1 MTTATFDDIDE
12 ALLTELQ
19 QRFPI
24 DHRPF
29 ELLGRRAEISE
40 QDCLK
45 RVERLKEE
53 QIIEEIFGDFDAG
66 SLGYR
71 QTLAALHVSN
81 EQLNEAAKAVAAY
94 PGVFYAGGRND
105 PLNLWIA
112 LGTPA
117 EESIDHVLRV
127 LHTVAQAEET
137 VLLPTEKVY
146 ASGRTRER
154 PSARQPWESPGIDK
168 DSMQGTSAQLKELD
182 LTFIRTLQEDLPLL
196 EMPYTVLAEQANTTE
211 KELFSWAAAAQ
222 REGWM
227 RRVAASVKDREAQVL
242 TSVTV
247 VWQVPEER
255 VDAVGAELARL
266 REVSRCERHAI
277 GPSWPYSLFTVIVG
291 RSSDDCMDVISR
303 IEERVGRLTHKHL
316 YVTKEFKRSRL
327 RYFSSELER
336 WWESVGTPTL
346 EQLKGKGDI

>member
-1 MTTATFDDIDE
+1 MLTSTHTFDEIDE
-12 ALLTELQ
+12 ALLSELQ

-29 ELLGRRAEISE
+29 ELLGRRIEISE
-40 QDCLK
+40 QECLK

-53 QIIEEIFGDFDAG
+53 QVIEEIFGNFDAG

-71 QTLAALHVSN
+71 QTLAALQVPN
-81 EQLNEAAKAVAAY
+81 ERLNEAAKAVAAY

-112 LGTPA
+112 LGTPV
-117 EESIDHVLRV
+117 EESIDHVLRI

-137 VLLPTEKVY
+137 VLLPTKKIY

-154 PSARQPWESPGIDK
+154 STVRQPWESPADDK
-168 DSMQGTSAQLKELD
+168 NAVQGTSVPSNERD
-182 LTFIRTLQEDLPLL
+182 RTFIRIFQEDLPLL
-196 EMPYTVLAEQANTTE
+196 EMPYTVLAEQANATE

-222 REGWM
+222 RKGWM
-227 RRVAASVKDREAQVL
+227 QRMAASVKGREAQAF
-242 TSVTV
+242 TAVTV

-255 VDAVGAELARL
+255 VDVVGAELARF
-266 REVSRCERHAI
+266 REVSRCERHAVT
-277 GPSWPYSLFTVIVG
+277 PSWPYALITVIIG
-291 RSSDDCMDVISR
+291 RSSDDCMDVVSR

-327 RYFSSELER
+327 RYYSLELDH
-336 WWESVGTPTL
+336 WWENVGTPIL
-346 EQLKGKGDI
+346 EQLNEK